1 MLLTHGDTEM
11 GTDFKVGMRRAG
23 ILIAIAALCSC
34 GDDSSDSSPSP
45 PAPATLASNQL
56 VFDSDRSGNHEI
68 FVMKTDGTGIRQLT
82 DDDNYE
88 NWWPRI
94 APDRRK
100 ILFYRA
106 PAGMPEDY
114 AEASL
119 WVMNAD
125 GSGVTQLREQGA
137 DGWIMQGHGEWS
149 PDGSR
154 IAMFGSVGPALEIF
168 VTDANGNNPE
178 QFTSRGGINTDVS
191 WSPDGTQLLFN
202 GCPTSLC
209 ARENFEIYVMPAE
222 AFAPATRLTNDN
234 LADYDPYFS
243 PDGTQI
249 AWLVTVDPDKFPVGG
264 GVSLGAWSIRIADAD
279 GSNASYLINDGNINS
294 KPAWSLDGQTIY
306 FHRMELDP
314 LVEGRFGVFRINRNK
329 TGLTRL
335 TAVGTGTNEHP
346 SN

>member
-1 MLLTHGDTEM
+1 M
-11 GTDFKVGMRRAG
+11 GTRFNTGLRRAG
-23 ILIAIAALCSC
+23 ILIAITAVWSC
-34 GDDSSDSSPSP
+34 GDDSSEPSP
-45 PAPATLASNQL
+45 VPPATLASNQL

-68 FVMKTDGTGIRQLT
+68 FVMNMDGTGIRQLT
-82 DDDNYE
+82 NNDDYE

-100 ILFYRA
+100 VLFYRA

-137 DGWIMQGHGEWS
+137 DGWVMQGHGEWS
-149 PDGSR
+149 PDGNR

-209 ARENFEIYVMPAE
+209 APENFEIYVMSAE
-222 AFAPATRLTNDN
+222 AFAPATRLTDDN

-243 PDGTQI
+243 PDGSQI

-264 GVSLGAWSIRIADAD
+264 GVSLGAWAIRIADAD

-335 TAVGTGTNEHP
+335 TAVGTGNNEHP